1 MCDLIKWRGSLT
13 LTTLLIYTVILDP
26 YVIRDKKGGEGEMHM
41 FRGRVSHDLK
51 RVTNAL
57 VTKSELIRV
66 EGSKKGRGRPK
77 ITSIEVIKSHL

>member
-1 MCDLIKWRGSLT
+1 
-13 LTTLLIYTVILDP
+13 
-26 YVIRDKKGGEGEMHM
+26 MHM

-57 VTKSELIRV
+57 VSKSELIRV
-66 EGSKKGRGRPK
+66 EGLKKGSGRPK

>member
-1 MCDLIKWRGSLT
+1 
-13 LTTLLIYTVILDP
+13 
-26 YVIRDKKGGEGEMHM
+26 MHM

-77 ITSIEVIKSHL
+77 ITSIEVIKSHLYFNWLIPMAFRVQIPSRLLLLSK

>member
-1 MCDLIKWRGSLT
+1 
-13 LTTLLIYTVILDP
+13 
-26 YVIRDKKGGEGEMHM
+26 MHV

-57 VTKSELIRV
+57 VSKSELIRV